1 MINNSSRL
9 NSPPLLYFFLSK
21 KVKNSP
27 KEMPFIEREKI
38 PLSQK
43 LEQLNWLL
51 ISLII
56 ILAFV
61 GFLML
66 YSAGGGSFKPWLV
79 RQLGFFCIFFPLM
92 IFIAV
97 TDIKIWFRASY
108 VFYAI
113 ALTLVIIV
121 DIMGHNAMGAT
132 RWFRVGSLTIQ
143 PSEIMK
149 VCTVFALARYFYS
162 IEAEEIGRVKFIIA
176 PLAMI
181 AVPAFF
187 IFYQPDLGTATI
199 LIMVG
204 VSILFL
210 AGVKIWKFISVGAVT
225 LAAVPFAW
233 HFLLY
238 DYQKQR
244 VLTFLNPNNDPLG
257 SGYNIIQSKIA
268 IGSGGLFGKGY
279 LNGTQGQLN
288 FLPEKQT
295 DFIFTMLS
303 EELGFL
309 GSFFTIAVYCAI
321 IGIGISIAMKTKHQ
335 YGRLLVM
342 GVINIFFIH
351 MFINMG
357 MGMGLIP
364 VVGAPLPFVSY
375 GGTIMASM
383 MIGFG
388 LVLNVD
394 LHKNSDLKLN

>member
-1 MINNSSRL
+1 
-9 NSPPLLYFFLSK
+9 
-21 KVKNSP
+21 
-27 KEMPFIEREKI
+27 MPYIEREKI

-43 LEQLNWLL
+43 LEQLHWLL

-56 ILAFV
+56 ILAFI
-61 GFLML
+61 GFVML
-66 YSAGGGSFKPWLV
+66 YSAGGGSFRPWLI

-97 TDIKIWFRASY
+97 TDIKIWFRAAY
-108 VFYAI
+108 ICYAI
-113 ALTLVIIV
+113 ALTLVLIV
-121 DIMGHNAMGAT
+121 DITGHNAMGAT
-132 RWFRVGSLTIQ
+132 RWFRVGSFTVQ

-149 VCTVFALARYFYS
+149 VCTVFALARYFYN
-162 IEAEEIGRVKFIIA
+162 IEAANIGKIKFIIVPIA
-176 PLAMI
+176 LI

-187 IFYQPDLGTATI
+187 IFYQPDLGTAAI
-199 LIMVG
+199 LSMVG
-204 VSILFL
+204 VSVLFL
-210 AGVKIWKFISVGAVT
+210 AGVKIWKFVSVGVAV
-225 LAAVPFAW
+225 LAAIPFGW

-244 VLTFLNPNNDPLG
+244 ILTFLNPNNDPLG

-309 GSFFTIAVYCAI
+309 GSVFTIAVYSAI
-321 IGIGISIAMKTKHQ
+321 IAIGISIAMKTKHQ

-357 MGMGLIP
+357 MVMGLIP

>member
-1 MINNSSRL
+1 MNFINQE
-9 NSPPLLYFFLSK
+9 
-21 KVKNSP
+21 KV
-27 KEMPFIEREKI
+27 

-66 YSAGGGSFKPWLV
+66 YSAGGGSFYPWLV

-92 IFIAV
+92 IFIAI

-108 VFYAI
+108 FFYAV
-113 ALTLVIIV
+113 ALVLIIIV

-132 RWFRVGSLTIQ
+132 RWFRIGSLTIQ

-149 VCTVFALARYFYS
+149 VCLVFALARYFYS
-162 IEAEEIGRVKFIIA
+162 IEADNIGKMKFVII
-176 PLAMI
+176 PLLFI
-181 AVPAFF
+181 ALPAFF
-187 IFYQPDLGTATI
+187 IFYQPDLGTAMI
-199 LIMVG
+199 LVLVG
-204 VSILFL
+204 ISVLFL
-210 AGVKIWKFISVGAVT
+210 AGVKMWKFVSVGVAG
-225 LAAVPFAW
+225 LFAIPFAW

-268 IGSGGLFGKGY
+268 IGSGGLFGKGF

-303 EELGFL
+303 EELGFI

-321 IGIGISIAMKTKHQ
+321 IGICINIAVKTKHQ
-335 YGRLLVM
+335 YGRLLTM
-342 GVINIFFIH
+342 GIINIFFIH

-357 MGMGLIP
+357 MGMGLLP

-375 GGTIMASM
+375 GGTIMATM

-388 LVLNVD
+388 LILNVD
-394 LHKNSDLKLN
+394 VHRDVENLKNV

>member
-1 MINNSSRL
+1 MQ
-9 NSPPLLYFFLSK
+9 
-21 KVKNSP
+21 
-27 KEMPFIEREKI
+27 FIEREKI

-56 ILAFV
+56 ILAFI

-66 YSAGGGSFKPWLV
+66 YSAGGGSFRPWLI

-92 IFIAV
+92 LFIAI
-97 TDIKIWFRASY
+97 TDIKIWFKAAY
-108 VFYAI
+108 FFYAV

-121 DIMGHNAMGAT
+121 DVMGHNAMGAT
-132 RWFRVGSLTIQ
+132 RWFRIGSLTIQ

-149 VCTVFALARYFYS
+149 VCTVFALARYFYNT
-162 IEAEEIGRVKFIIA
+162 EAGNIGKMKFLITPIIF
-176 PLAMI
+176 I
-181 AVPAFF
+181 AIPAIF
-187 IFYQPDLGTATI
+187 IFHQPDLGTAAI
-199 LIMVG
+199 LVLTGISV
-204 VSILFL
+204 LFL
-210 AGVKIWKFISVGAVT
+210 AGVKMWKFFSVGALI
-225 LAAVPFAW
+225 LAAIPFAW
-233 HFLLY
+233 NFLLY

-303 EELGFL
+303 EELGFI

-321 IGIGISIAMKTKHQ
+321 IALCINIAMNTKHQ
-335 YGRLLVM
+335 YGRLLTM
-342 GVINIFFIH
+342 GIINIFFIH
-351 MFINMG
+351 MFINIG

-388 LVLNVD
+388 LILNVD
-394 LHKNSDLKLN
+394 FHKESDFKVN

>member
-1 MINNSSRL
+1 MNFYHSNN
-9 NSPPLLYFFLSK
+9 P
-21 KVKNSP
+21 
-27 KEMPFIEREKI
+27 I
-38 PLSQK
+38 SQRI
-43 LEQLNWLL
+43 EQLNWTL

-56 ILAFV
+56 VLAFM

-66 YSAGGGSFKPWLV
+66 YSAGGGSFYPWLI
-79 RQLGFFCIFFPLM
+79 RQIVFFAIFFPLM

-97 TDIKIWFRASY
+97 TDIKIWFKLSY
-108 VFYAI
+108 LFYAI
-113 ALTLVIIV
+113 ALTLIIIV
-121 DIMGHNAMGAT
+121 DVMGHSAMGAT

-149 VCTVFALARYFYS
+149 VCLVLALARYFYK
-162 IEAEEIGRVKFIIA
+162 IEAKSIGRIKFVII

-181 AVPAFF
+181 ALPAVF
-187 IFYQPDLGTATI
+187 IFHQPDLGTAII
-199 LIMVG
+199 LILVG
-204 VSILFL
+204 VSVLFL
-210 AGVKIWKFISVGAVT
+210 AGIKLWKFVSVGFAA
-225 LAAVPFAW
+225 LAAIPFIW

-238 DYQKQR
+238 DYQKKR
-244 VLTFLNPNNDPLG
+244 VLTFLNPNEDPLG

-268 IGSGGLFGKGY
+268 IGSGGIFGKGY

-303 EELGFL
+303 EELGFA
-309 GSFFTIAVYCAI
+309 GSVFTIAICCAI
-321 IGIGISIAMKTKHQ
+321 IAICARIAMKTRHQ
-335 YGRLLVM
+335 FGRLVSS
-342 GVINIFFIH
+342 GIANIFFVH

-357 MGMGLIP
+357 MVTGILP

-388 LVLNVD
+388 LVLNTD
-394 LHKNSDLKLN
+394 LYHSAPVSTKN